1 MGVGFFVCFLIKLSQ
16 GLCAPAKK
24 ILLVKLAF
32 AIQVF
37 TLIFFPK
44 LLVVPILSW
53 VQFGTWA
60 NCSAFGIEG
69 IKAGQQ
75 FLTQLVTPR
84 DYY

>member
-1 MGVGFFVCFLIKLSQ
+1 MGVVFSVCFLIKLSQ

-32 AIQVF
+32 AIQV
-37 TLIFFPK
+37 LILIIFSK
-44 LLVVPILSW
+44 LLVEPILSW

-60 NCSAFGIEG
+60 NCSAFCIEG
-69 IKAGQQ
+69 IKAGQR